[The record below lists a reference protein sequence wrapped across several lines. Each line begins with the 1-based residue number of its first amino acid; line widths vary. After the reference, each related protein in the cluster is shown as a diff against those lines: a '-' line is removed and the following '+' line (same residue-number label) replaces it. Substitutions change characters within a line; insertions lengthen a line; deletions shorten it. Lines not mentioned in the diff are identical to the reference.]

1 LAAGRSSLE
10 LTLLAQDASHRGRAG
25 GRSIGARLLRGHRS
39 CDRHLCGTNGG
50 NGLGRVLKYC
60 GPVRKDR
67 VGTCPVRKD
76 RLRLLALRDG
86 GDVTR
91 SQNATVAAYRI
102 CEEDLH
108 MSAKKIAP
116 AAIVALKEALT
127 NLYWY
132 KGDLRS
138 FLTSTLT
145 NPVLLSRLNW
155 NDYKRNIA
163 GALISYLEQ
172 RQDEYQADLL
182 KLMTEVAR
190 VDDFSHLERLEGGRE
205 KASTARASVQALR
218 KLTGAH
224 EALFEEQRRME
235 ERRRKVYE
243 TLLRTTVVKT
253 KLEDLA
259 KEYFKLLNAQEPQLR
274 GYRLEKVIRELF
286 ELFDLDPR
294 ASFKIVGEQI
304 DGAFTFDSADYLFEG
319 KWQQELVGAAD
330 LDVLAGKLSRK
341 LDNTLG
347 LFLSVNGFSEDG
359 VKAHSSG
366 RRMML
371 LMDGSD
377 FMAVLE
383 GRIDLIQLLLR
394 KRREASQTGNI
405 YIRLHEIL

>member
-1 LAAGRSSLE
+1 M
-10 LTLLAQDASHRGRAG
+10 T
-25 GRSIGARLLRGHRS
+25 
-39 CDRHLCGTNGG
+39 T
-50 NGLGRVLKYC
+50 
-60 GPVRKDR
+60 
-67 VGTCPVRKD
+67 
-76 RLRLLALRDG
+76 
-86 GDVTR
+86 
-91 SQNATVAAYRI
+91 
-102 CEEDLH
+102 
-108 MSAKKIAP
+108 KKLAP

-138 FLTSTLT
+138 FLASTLT
-145 NPVLLSRLNW
+145 NPTLLSRLNW
-155 NDYKRNIA
+155 SDYKRNIVSD
-163 GALISYLEQ
+163 LIGFLDQ

-190 VDDFSHLERLEGGRE
+190 VDDFSHLEKLEGGKE
-205 KASTARASVQALR
+205 KAAAALSAVRALR

-224 EALFEEQRRME
+224 EAVFEDQKRME
-235 ERRRKVYE
+235 ERRRKTHE
-243 TLLRTTVVKT
+243 QMLRTTAVRSKLDALT
-253 KLEDLA
+253 KEC
-259 KEYFKLLNAQEPQLR
+259 YKLLSSHDPQQR
-274 GYRLEKVIRELF
+274 GYQLEKIIRELF

-304 DGAFTFDSADYLFEG
+304 DGAFTFDATDYLFEG
-319 KWQQELVGAAD
+319 KWQQDPIGAAD

-371 LMDGSD
+371 LIDGSD
-377 FMAVLE
+377 LMAVLE

-405 YIRLHEIL
+405 YIRIHEIL